1 MWGTH
6 FDKMIGVRFQSR
18 YRSNIDAIN
27 EHLTVSRSINKTS
40 IFWLIPHNRVI
51 LPPRCEY
58 TCSCIQWRS
67 HESKSPDSRKIR
79 WHPAQR
85 QANPYLQRAATLN
98 APLSVTYR
106 ISYWDN
112 RILTSQSFSCFP
124 LTIASFGK
132 CIYILSSKWDTSFIL
147 RSKSW
152 WRAIRAVKRK
162 IRSSERWLYYIN
174 LPWLLH
180 GLSIGLTRR
189 VTCFVC
195 TSLGVVSWYSRIA
208 SRGDER
214 NLGAKSTNPTIERKN
229 SLDRF
234 RATHA
239 TRCNTLPPVSVALV
253 SLRWLLALLFS
264 RSLSHYSPFRSS
276 S

>member
-6 FDKMIGVRFQSR
+6 FDKKIGVRFQTR

-27 EHLTVSRSINKTS
+27 GHLTVSRSINKTS

-98 APLSVTYR
+98 APLPVTYR

-112 RILTSQSFSCFP
+112 RILSSQSFSCFP
-124 LTIASFGK
+124 LRSLLRLENVYTYHRRNEI
-132 CIYILSSKWDTSFIL
+132 ILSFWD
-147 RSKSW
+147 
-152 WRAIRAVKRK
+152 
-162 IRSSERWLYYIN
+162 
-174 LPWLLH
+174 
-180 GLSIGLTRR
+180 
-189 VTCFVC
+189 
-195 TSLGVVSWYSRIA
+195 
-208 SRGDER
+208 R
-214 NLGAKSTNPTIERKN
+214 NRHREQ
-229 SLDRF
+229 
-234 RATHA
+234 
-239 TRCNTLPPVSVALV
+239 
-253 SLRWLLALLFS
+253 WEQ
-264 RSLSHYSPFRSS
+264 
-276 S
+276 